1 MILEVGHALLFIAI
15 GALIGAASG
24 VFGIGG
30 ALLSIPILSLA
41 FGLDQQH
48 AQGTSLVMGVP
59 NVIVGVWRYA
69 QHRDFDRR
77 SAVILGLSAIPFTF
91 AGAYFAV
98 HVAGRS
104 LRPAFGVFLIALAV
118 WLAVRALQPNVA
130 AAKHLPRT
138 PGLIALVGAAGGTLS
153 GVFSSGGAAFTV
165 PTLSLFFG
173 YAQATA
179 QGMALA
185 LITPGSVVSLVTY
198 AQAGAIDW
206 TIGLALAAG
215 GTLFL
220 KQGVALAHRL
230 PERTLRLFFSG
241 LLLLSAIGLVRA
253 T

>member
-1 MILEVGHALLFIAI
+1 MILEIAHFALFIVI

-24 VFGIGG
+24 LFGIGG
-30 ALLSIPILSLA
+30 ALLSIPFLALA

-69 QHRDFDRR
+69 QHPNFDRR
-77 SAVILGLSAIPFTF
+77 AAIVLALTAIPFTF
-91 AGAYFAV
+91 GGAYVAV
-98 HVAGRS
+98 HIAGRS
-104 LRPAFGVFLIALAV
+104 LRPAFGIFLIALAA
-118 WLAVRALQPNVA
+118 WLAVRALQPNIENP
-130 AAKHLPRT
+130 KHLPRK
-138 PGLIALVGAAGGTLS
+138 PALIALVGAAGGTLS

-179 QGMALA
+179 QGLALA
-185 LITPGSVVSLVTY
+185 LITPGSIVSLITY

-206 TIGLALAAG
+206 KIGIALALG
-215 GTLFL
+215 GTLL
-220 KQGVALAHRL
+220 IKQGVALAHRL
-230 PERTLRLFFSG
+230 PERTLRLFFAG
-241 LLLLSAIGLVRA
+241 LLLLSAAGLFRA